1 MPSLRSKP
9 ISVNIRFV
17 SYFSQNKNYTYIHW
31 TIGKPSLIYS
41 SLNYLQNYL
50 SDYCLRINKYTIIT
64 FTNIASYN
72 NEEVIV
78 KDGKAKSRKT
88 LLFSKQKAAS
98 ILSVLQEKVPEL
110 EEKNATFLTKIENG
124 GVKDDENKAIGGL
137 SRAILEEIHNNP
149 GISVIKLAEILKE
162 KTSLRTLERRLK
174 ELKDADK
181 IKYEGSDKKGG
192 YYIV

>member
-1 MPSLRSKP
+1 
-9 ISVNIRFV
+9 V

-88 LLFSKQKAAS
+88 LLFSKKRAES
-98 ILSVLQEKVPEL
+98 VLSVLREKVPEL
-110 EEKNATFLTKIENG
+110 EEKNA
-124 GVKDDENKAIGGL
+124 
-137 SRAILEEIHNNP
+137 NNP
-149 GISVIKLAEILKE
+149 N
-162 KTSLRTLERRLK
+162 KT
-174 ELKDADK
+174 
-181 IKYEGSDKKGG
+181 
-192 YYIV
+192 